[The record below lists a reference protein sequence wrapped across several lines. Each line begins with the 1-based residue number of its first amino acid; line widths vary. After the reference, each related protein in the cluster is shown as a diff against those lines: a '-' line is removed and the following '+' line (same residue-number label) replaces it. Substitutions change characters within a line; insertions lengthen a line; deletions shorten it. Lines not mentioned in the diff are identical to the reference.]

1 MEFTKLQE
9 LIYNLPIENAMKR
22 NIISVSP
29 EMTIKQI
36 NGILRINRISGAPVL
51 EDGRLVGVVSLEDL
65 LKAIE
70 EGEANAPVRER
81 MTTRLITVLETSSII
96 EAIKK
101 FYQTGVGRL
110 LVVNDQG
117 NLTGILT
124 ANDITKGLLETI
136 SRGIQEN
143 EVKQDS
149 GIIFREDIVSDQT
162 CLSLRYRVKERDF
175 KNGGSASS
183 KIKKALERLGISPE
197 IVRRVSI
204 SAYESE
210 MNLVIHT
217 NYGGE
222 LITEIQPELIRLTTL
237 DQGPGIPDIDQALS
251 PGYSTAPEWIREL
264 GFGAGMGLANIKKC
278 VDSFTLESTLGVG
291 TKLEV
296 VINF

>member
-1 MEFTKLQE
+1 M
-9 LIYNLPIENAMKR
+9 
-22 NIISVSP
+22 
-29 EMTIKQI
+29 
-36 NGILRINRISGAPVL
+36 
-51 EDGRLVGVVSLEDL
+51 
-65 LKAIE
+65 
-70 EGEANAPVRER
+70 
-81 MTTRLITVLETSSII
+81 
-96 EAIKK
+96 
-101 FYQTGVGRL
+101 

-278 VDSFTLESTLGVG
+278 VYSFTLESTLGVG